1 MEIEDEVDSD
11 SSKNGRK
18 NSAASSVNAST
29 SSGQGIPEKVSGRR
43 RTHNSDDVD
52 CENSGIS
59 SEKSSDRDDT
69 ADNQGKVSFFGPL
82 IKVAASMNPQQFE
95 LPPELVEPI
104 PFPGN
109 VNCFTIIVSFI
120 LKSNLSIVLSG
131 SSKTCNPK
139 KAGAGPKKKS
149 HELDNGLVPLPL
161 RACFYCSK

>member
-59 SEKSSDRDDT
+59 SEKSSDRDET
-69 ADNQGKVSFFGPL
+69 ADNPGKVSFFGPL

-109 VNCFTIIVSFI
+109 GKCFHYNCIFD
-120 LKSNLSIVLSG
+120 
-131 SSKTCNPK
+131 SKTKVDSLFQDPAKHATLK
-139 KAGAGPKKKS
+139 KLV
-149 HELDNGLVPLPL
+149 LDLKRSPMSSITAWYRCP
-161 RACFYCSK
+161 